1 VKTVA
6 AAIAISSILA
16 SIFRLPGSTST
27 AQDFDLSRCHPKC
40 GKLITSDDGA
50 KPMKAQVFRG
60 VNQLC
65 YEDVPR
71 PEIAADEVLV
81 QVNVVGLC
89 QSDIKK
95 IKYPLLDPP
104 RIFGHE
110 TAGTIAQIGAQV
122 TDWQVGQRV
131 VVMHH
136 IPCMNCAHCENS
148 NFSMCATYKNI
159 TTTAGFTPS
168 GGGFA
173 DFVKVPGHIVQS
185 GGLIPIPDDVTFE
198 QASFVEPTNCCL
210 KAVKK
215 AQIRE
220 GQTVLVTGAGP
231 IGLMLMM
238 LVKHFGARAIATDL
252 LPSRIEKALAVG
264 ADAAFDARDAE
275 LPGKIQS
282 LTNGLGVDVTLLAVP
297 SDKAFF
303 QALDCTRKGGKILF
317 FAEFPD
323 EVEIPLNPNVLYRK
337 EIDLMGSYSSAFPLQ
352 ELSADLVFNKKID
365 VDALISDKYPLSE
378 LANAVDRAV
387 QPTAETYKILLYP
400 ESVVN

>member
-1 VKTVA
+1 
-6 AAIAISSILA
+6 
-16 SIFRLPGSTST
+16 
-27 AQDFDLSRCHPKC
+27 
-40 GKLITSDDGA
+40 
-50 KPMKAQVFRG
+50 MKAQVFRG
-60 VNQLC
+60 VNQLS
-65 YEDVPR
+65 YEDVPQ

-95 IKYPLLDPP
+95 INYPLLDPP

-110 TAGTIAQIGAQV
+110 TAGTIAEMGADVTGWNIG
-122 TDWQVGQRV
+122 DRV

-136 IPCMNCAHCENS
+136 IPCMQCAHCDNG
-148 NFSMCATYKNI
+148 NFSMCDTYKNI
-159 TTTAGFTPS
+159 TTTAGFMPS

-173 DFVKVPGHIVQS
+173 DFVRVPGHIVRE
-185 GGLIPIPDDVTFE
+185 GGLIRIPADVTFE

-215 AQIRE
+215 AQIKA
-220 GQTVLVTGAGP
+220 GQTVLITGAGP
-231 IGLMLMM
+231 IGLMFIM
-238 LVKHFGARAIATDL
+238 LVKHFGARAISTDL
-252 LPSRIEKALAVG
+252 LPSRIEKALSVG
-264 ADAAFDARDAE
+264 ADAAFDARDPE
-275 LPGKIQS
+275 ISQKIQAM
-282 LTNGLGVDVTLLAVP
+282 TNGLGVDVSLLAVP

-352 ELSADLVFNKKID
+352 DLSAELVFGKKID
-365 VDALISDKYPLSE
+365 VDALISDRYPLSE
-378 LANAVDRAV
+378 LANAVAQAV
-387 QPTAETYKILLYP
+387 KPTADTYKILLYP
-400 ESVVN
+400 